1 MTPRRD
7 HAVVLAR
14 GFSSRMGRPKGL
26 CRATSGGS
34 TCLEAVADL
43 YRAAGLPL
51 AVVTTPQL
59 ARLYEPLLAG
69 GAPVRWIVREAGQDT
84 AASVAAAL
92 TELAACATHLW
103 LHPVD
108 LPDVGAATL
117 MRLSQASRLAP
128 LAVLVP
134 VHQGARGHPVVL
146 PCAPFADLRGSWPA
160 GPMRDLL
167 RERSE
172 RGDARAVAVR
182 ELPVDDPGVADD
194 RDEPG
199 PQPAAAAPADGEVGK
214 ENRA

>member
-1 MTPRRD
+1 MTPRVD
-7 HAVVLAR
+7 YAVVLAR
-14 GFSSRMGRPKGL
+14 GSSSRMGRPKGL

-34 TCLEAVADL
+34 TCLEAVAGL

-69 GAPVRWIVREAGQDT
+69 GAPLRWIVREAGQDT

-108 LPDVGAATL
+108 LPDVRAATL
-117 MRLSQASRLAP
+117 MRLAEASRLAP

-134 VHQGARGHPVVL
+134 AHQGERGHPVVL
-146 PCAPFADLRGSWPA
+146 PCEPFADLRGTWPA

-167 RERSE
+167 RERAE
-172 RGDARAVAVR
+172 CGDARAVVVR
-182 ELPVDDPGVADD
+182 DLPVDDPGVAAD
-194 RDEPG
+194 RDG
-199 PQPAAAAPADGEVGK
+199 PQPRRAAAAPADGEVG
-214 ENRA
+214 EEDRA